1 MELLIGAPQ
10 NRSGDPARRLW
21 LYAEN
26 FFNQKESYM
35 SRGMG
40 AGLGCRR

>member
-26 FFNQKESYM
+26 FYQSEGVIYE
-35 SRGMG
+35 
-40 AGLGCRR
+40 